1 MCWPPA
7 EGCHAPVPLGLKPA
21 AQEADL
27 LDIDWTDMRAALLL
41 GVATLAACGGASAP
55 PVTLRGLLPQGTAA
69 EVDAAVMRVL
79 EQRVAAVNGDL
90 SNTAARRSL
99 ALALEANSFWAEA
112 IAQYRAVLALDDAD
126 QAARLHLAT
135 CLRETGDLTGE
146 LAALEVVAA
155 AEPENPAAINR
166 LAVAC
171 LDQGELDRARS
182 LFRTL
187 KTLLP
192 DHPHGFLGLGQV
204 ELEAGN
210 ATKALASLEEA
221 RTRGRGNPYIEF
233 AMGECL
239 AELGR
244 TDEALVLLERGADAK
259 RPKIATALEDE
270 RGRYSVSRAD
280 RIARAARLHE
290 AGRSA
295 EARTLLEA
303 LRTDDP
309 DDIPVLNNLA
319 AAQMKLKLTEEAI
332 ATLEHVLELE
342 PDQYAAWFNLASIHF
357 DRGQATLS
365 GGGQPDADVVAKAMH
380 AADRAVQYGG
390 HLATMHT
397 MRAKV
402 LMLARSYA
410 EAVTEFQAS
419 IRLGTENEDVY
430 LNCAKVQMNLGD
442 QTGGIQ
448 TLLDGAA
455 KQQGWAEVRI
465 QILPYWVARKD
476 GIAARTTM
484 NEIETLLPDD
494 PRLPKLRQFLEANGL

>member
-1 MCWPPA
+1 M
-7 EGCHAPVPLGLKPA
+7 PLGLKPA

-27 LDIDWTDMRAALLL
+27 LDIDWIDMRAALLL

-55 PVTLRGLLPQGTAA
+55 PVTLQGLLPQGTAA
-69 EVDAAVMRVL
+69 EVDASVLAVL
-79 EQRVAAVNGDL
+79 EQRVAAVNADL
-90 SNTAARRSL
+90 SSAVARRSL
-99 ALALEANSFWAEA
+99 ALALEANSFWEQA
-112 IAQYRAVLALDDAD
+112 IKQYRTTLELESDDQD
-126 QAARLHLAT
+126 ARLHMASCCRSAGLLAEE
-135 CLRETGDLTGE
+135 LEALTVVRSAQPNNAAAIHRLAIARLDRGE
-146 LAALEVVAA
+146 LAIARPLFQT
-155 AEPENPAAINR
+155 
-166 LAVAC
+166 LA
-171 LDQGELDRARS
+171 S
-182 LFRTL
+182 
-187 KTLLP
+187 LLP
-192 DHPHGFLGLGQV
+192 DHPHGFLGMGQV
-204 ELEAGN
+204 EMESGDFEA
-210 ATKALASLEEA
+210 AHSALQDA
-221 RTRGRGNPYIEF
+221 RKRGRGNPYIEF

-244 TDEALVLLERGADAK
+244 TDEAVPLLERGADSK
-259 RPKIATALEDE
+259 RPRIDTSLDAE
-270 RGRYSVSRAD
+270 RSKYSVSRSD
-280 RIARAARLHE
+280 RIVRATRAHE

-295 EARTLLEA
+295 EARVLLEK
-303 LRTDDP
+303 LREEDP
-309 DDIPVLNNLA
+309 DDVPVLNNLA

-365 GGGQPDADVVAKAMH
+365 GGGQPDADVVAKAMY

-419 IRLGTENEDVY
+419 IRLGTDNEDVY

-442 QTGGIQ
+442 KPGGIQ
-448 TLLDGAA
+448 TLMDGAA
-455 KQQGWAEVRI
+455 KHQGWAEVRI

-484 NEIETLLPDD
+484 EEIETLLPDD
-494 PRLPKLRQFLEANGL
+494 PRLPQLRRFLEDNGL